1 MAATVSNC
9 CFSLLNSTV
18 KLPPCSVST
27 RPTTFSTLQTPISSL
42 TPSNQGNRLYRST
55 KASSS
60 SSSSPHFGREKE
72 SVSGK
77 EFRGRRDE
85 RRSSIYV
92 DGSKSGGKAQ
102 TAAFKSFGTQ
112 RKDKK
117 DKEKESVFD
126 RKDQQVEAGNLQDA
140 TFLNAVVK
148 VYCTHTEPDYSL
160 PWQKQ
165 RQFTSTGSAF
175 MIGDGK
181 LLTNA
186 HCVEHETQVKVKRR
200 GDDTKYVARVL
211 ARGVDCDIAL
221 LSVDSKEFW
230 EGAEPLELGRL
241 PHLQDAVTVV
251 GYPLG
256 GDTISVTKGV
266 VSRIE
271 VTSYAHGSSDL
282 LGIQIDAAINPG
294 NSGGPAFNDQGE
306 CIGVA
311 FQVYRSEEAENIGY
325 VIPTTVVSH
334 FLDDY
339 ERNGKYTGFPSLGLL
354 LQKLENPALRACLKV
369 KSSEGVLVRRIEPT
383 SDAYNV
389 LKQLSVQWLTLACTF
404 EYYEFGLDLSKYFK
418 FSDTEN
424 LALLQGDVIVSFDDI
439 RVGCEG
445 TVPFRS
451 NERIAFRYLISQK
464 FAGDVAELGVIRA
477 GEFMKVKVVLK
488 PRVHL
493 VPYHIDGG
501 QPSYLIIAGLVFTPL
516 SEPLIEEECEDSIG
530 LKLLTKA
537 RYSLARFKGEQIVL
551 LSQVLANEVNIGYED
566 MSNQQVLKLNGTRI
580 RNIHH
585 LAHLVDSCKDKY
597 LVFEFEDNYIVV
609 LEREASTAAS
619 SCILKDY
626 GIPSERSSDLLEPYV
641 DSVGD
646 NQSLDKDYADSPV
659 SNFEIGFD
667 GLLWT

>member
-389 LKQLSVQWLTLACTF
+389 LKQ
-404 EYYEFGLDLSKYFK
+404 
-418 FSDTEN
+418 
-424 LALLQGDVIVSFDDI
+424 GDVIVSFDDI

-609 LEREASTAAS
+609 LEREAATAAS

>member
-1 MAATVSNC
+1 MATAVSNC
-9 CFSLLNSTV
+9 CFSVLTSTV
-18 KLPPCSVST
+18 KLRCCVST
-27 RPTTFSTLQTPISSL
+27 QRRFATVQPPFCSL
-42 TPSNQGNRLYRST
+42 TPNRKGSL
-55 KASSS
+55 SSFS
-60 SSSSPHFGREKE
+60 SAKSSREKE
-72 SVSGK
+72 PGSGK
-77 EFRGRRDE
+77 EFRGRSSSKDE
-85 RRSSIYV
+85 WATLYA
-92 DGSKSGGKAQ
+92 DGYKGKGDVGQPQ
-102 TAAFKSFGTQ
+102 TTAYKPFGMQ

-117 DKEKESVFD
+117 EFVFD
-126 RKDQQVEAGNLQDA
+126 GKEQQVEPGNLQDTA
-140 TFLNAVVK
+140 FLNAVVK
-148 VYCTHTEPDYSL
+148 VYCTHTAPDYSL

-221 LSVDSKEFW
+221 LSVESKEFW
-230 EGAEPLELGRL
+230 EGAEPLQLGRL

-334 FLDDY
+334 FLNDY
-339 ERNGKYTGFPSLGLL
+339 ERNGKYTGFPCLGVL

-369 KSSEGVLVRRIEPT
+369 KSSEGVLVRRVEPT
-383 SDAYNV
+383 ADAHNV
-389 LKQLSVQWLTLACTF
+389 LK
-404 EYYEFGLDLSKYFK
+404 
-418 FSDTEN
+418 
-424 LALLQGDVIVSFDDI
+424 QGDVIVSFDDVH
-439 RVGCEG
+439 VGSEG

-464 FAGDVAELGVIRA
+464 FAGDVAELGIIRA
-477 GEFMKVKVVLK
+477 GEFMKVKVVLN

-530 LKLLTKA
+530 LKLLAKA

-551 LSQVLANEVNIGYED
+551 LSQVLAHEVNIGYED
-566 MSNQQVLKLNGTRI
+566 MSNQQVLKLNGVRI

-597 LVFEFEDNYIVV
+597 LVFEFEDNYIAV
-609 LEREASTAAS
+609 LEREAAVAAS
-619 SCILKDY
+619 PCILKDY

-641 DSVGD
+641 DSLGD
-646 NQSLDKDYADSPV
+646 NQSLDQDSGDSPV